1 MSNLPMKPILQ
12 STTTKA
18 VALGTGGALSV
29 LAFIIG
35 TLRIADCGLP
45 WDVDQDN
52 VVIGILTTLLGPLL
66 SRIFSKILKK
76 KRDAEQKAG

>member
-1 MSNLPMKPILQ
+1 MSNLPMKPIVE

-18 VALGTGGALSV
+18 VFLGTGGTLSV
-29 LAFIIG
+29 LAIIIG
-35 TLRIADCGLP
+35 ILRSAGLGLP
-45 WDVDQDN
+45 WDADQDN

-76 KRDAEQKAG
+76 KRGAKKAG